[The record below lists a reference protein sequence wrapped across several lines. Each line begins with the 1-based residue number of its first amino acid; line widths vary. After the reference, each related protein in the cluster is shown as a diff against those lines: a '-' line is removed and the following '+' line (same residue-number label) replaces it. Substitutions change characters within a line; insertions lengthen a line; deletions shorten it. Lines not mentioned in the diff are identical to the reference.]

1 MTRRITPRSSCSAS
15 RGRRSGERSAPLPA
29 MPCAGGAELVKCSDG
44 TTSRGLVGALS
55 GAEEACAAL
64 RREGAIATSHHAHEE
79 DAVGNRTAMDV
90 RRWRRGY
97 SALCCRPSACGRQ
110 LGPCPGTPEPAV
122 EVFVE
127 VGTTRMTLRGA
138 VTAEA
143 LAAIVPA
150 AEDAR
155 REGGRGPWARRPG
168 RAHEGKRR
176 ISRWNARL
184 VNFA

>member
-1 MTRRITPRSSCSAS
+1 
-15 RGRRSGERSAPLPA
+15 
-29 MPCAGGAELVKCSDG
+29 
-44 TTSRGLVGALS
+44 
-55 GAEEACAAL
+55 
-64 RREGAIATSHHAHEE
+64 
-79 DAVGNRTAMDV
+79 MDV

-143 LAAIVPA
+143 LASV
-150 AEDAR
+150 AER
-155 REGGRGPWARRPG
+155 VEKGMT
-168 RAHEGKRR
+168 
-176 ISRWNARL
+176 RWLRSTPLTKSVVA
-184 VNFA
+184 